1 MLDLI
6 KRNTPRIT
14 DQFILKTI
22 ESDNGYDC
30 YEIYAKIKRLC
41 LQVTVR

>member
-6 KRNTPRIT
+6 KRNTPRIA

-22 ESDNGYDC
+22 GDDNGYDH
-30 YEIYAKIKRLC
+30 
-41 LQVTVR
+41 